1 MSAVPSQTMPGSA
14 PSRRGWLAF
23 GILVA
28 TVVAAVL
35 AWQHLQRPDTPSSDA
50 VAADTYKD
58 LLSELDF
65 RFHVPAVN
73 PASYRLLGLS
83 GDLTNGRSNM
93 MSIDYRE
100 RQSGD
105 FVTAT
110 EGTPSWMISALGG
123 GHPWGAQTIN
133 GLVWT
138 KYR

>member
-1 MSAVPSQTMPGSA
+1 
-14 PSRRGWLAF
+14 
-23 GILVA
+23 
-28 TVVAAVL
+28 
-35 AWQHLQRPDTPSSDA
+35 
-50 VAADTYKD
+50 
-58 LLSELDF
+58 ELDF

-123 GHPWGAQTIN
+123 GHPWGAQTSN
-133 GLVWT
+133 GLGGT
-138 KYR
+138 KDRHSDPILATTLPDGLHVIVRDGDGTWGDLA